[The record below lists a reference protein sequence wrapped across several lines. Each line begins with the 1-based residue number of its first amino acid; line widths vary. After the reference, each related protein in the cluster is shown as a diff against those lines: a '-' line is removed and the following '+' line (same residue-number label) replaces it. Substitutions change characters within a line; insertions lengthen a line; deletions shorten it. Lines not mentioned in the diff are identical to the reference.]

1 LYVELRDIYL
11 ESLRR
16 CAPERLMRTAWR
28 EDFPRDVVAIGKC
41 AGAMLDAIAGKVR
54 DAFVAI
60 PEGYRLPEARAEV
73 AVGGHPEMTRAS
85 FEAGRRLLAFVDA
98 HDDLTFLI
106 SGGGSAC
113 VEVPLEGHEEE
124 ELIAEN
130 ARLVASSLPIGA
142 INAARRRLSA
152 IKGGRLARRVRGR
165 SVTLVYSDVSSGRL
179 ADVASGPTL
188 ERDDDGILVADNG
201 TLTAAAAEIARE
213 RGYAVDEWPAQI
225 EEDVAIAARRLADAA
240 RRLERHGRD
249 GEPPRLLVA
258 GGEPTVVRRG
268 NGRGGRCSELALRF
282 ALDAPAD
289 IRALFASSDG
299 VDGSSGAAGI
309 EFDRIPPLDRDT
321 IVTELA
327 RSNSFAAA
335 VSIGRAII
343 IPPAGNNLRDLYLLA
358 RG

>member
-1 LYVELRDIYL
+1 
-11 ESLRR
+11 
-16 CAPERLMRTAWR
+16 MRAAWR

-41 AGAMLDAIAGKVR
+41 AGAMLDGIAGHIR

-60 PEGYRLPEARAEV
+60 PDGYRLPESRAEV
-73 AVGGHPEMTRAS
+73 AIGGHPEMTRAS

-98 HDDLTFLI
+98 HQDLTFLV

-113 VEVPLEGHEEE
+113 VEVPLEGHDEA

-130 ARLVASSLPIGA
+130 ARLVASALPIAA

-165 SVTLVYSDVSSGRL
+165 CVTLVYSDVSTGRL

-188 ERDDDGILVADNG
+188 ERDERGILVADNG
-201 TLTAAAAEIARE
+201 TLTAAAEEIARE
-213 RGYAVDEWPAQI
+213 QGYAVERWPEQI
-225 EEDVAIAARRLADAA
+225 EEDVEAAARRLAAA
-240 RRLERHGRD
+240 AHELAREGERRGA
-249 GEPPRLLVA
+249 PRLLVA

-268 NGRGGRCSELALRF
+268 DGRGGRCSELAVRF
-282 ALDAPAD
+282 ALHAPAEV
-289 IRALFASSDG
+289 RALFASSDG

-309 EFDRIPPLDRDT
+309 AFDRIPPLDRDA

-335 VSIGRAII
+335 AALGRAII